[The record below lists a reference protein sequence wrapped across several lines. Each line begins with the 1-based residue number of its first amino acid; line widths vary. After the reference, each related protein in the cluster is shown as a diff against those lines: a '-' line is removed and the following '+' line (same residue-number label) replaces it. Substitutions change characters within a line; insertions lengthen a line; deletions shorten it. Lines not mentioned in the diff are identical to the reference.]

1 MSMLTMSPSTSC
13 RVPGI
18 PWTTSSLT
26 EMQVVAGKGTVP
38 GTPLNS
44 GTALCSAKKRSITA
58 SISAV
63 VTPGR
68 IIAAANWCAC
78 QTNRPAL
85 RISAI
90 SRGERRISTPDGS
103 RRRAWRSRGSGVTN
117 DEARMTNFP
126 SDPRSVS

>member
-1 MSMLTMSPSTSC
+1 M
-13 RVPGI
+13 
-18 PWTTSSLT
+18 PWTTSSLI

-44 GTALCSAKKRSITA
+44 GTAWCSAKKRSITA

-68 IIAAANWCAC
+68 IFAAANRCAS
-78 QTNRPAL
+78 QTSSPAL

-90 SRGERRISTPDGS
+90 SRGDRRISTPVGS
-103 RRRAWRSRGSGVTN
+103 SGQGLGTGTSSR
-117 DEARMTNFP
+117 P
-126 SDPRSVS
+126 SPCT